1 MIKIYIARH
10 GETTWN
16 VEGRIQGRSDP
27 ELSPTGYAQSLA
39 LFEQLKG
46 RPLSTI
52 YTSTL
57 KRSILTAEPIANHFG
72 LPIQRKPEL
81 DEIAFGILEGKEFLN
96 LEEGIKVEWEKF
108 KGARYTYH
116 IPEAENYTDVT
127 HRVRPFAERI
137 LREHE
142 GEEILIVAHRVVNQ
156 MLIGMLLGVPPEK
169 ILRVQQGNDCLY
181 LIQKNGETK
190 IFHYING
197 EAREGL
203 IFETQ
208 VGIF

>member
-27 ELSPTGYAQSLA
+27 GLSPTGHAQSLA

-57 KRSILTAEPIANHFG
+57 KRSILTAEPIAHHFG
-72 LPIQRKPEL
+72 LPIQRQPEL
-81 DEIAFGILEGKEFLN
+81 DEIAFGILEGKEFFN
-96 LEEGIKVEWEKF
+96 LGEEMKGEWEKF
-108 KGARYTYH
+108 KGDRYTYR

-127 HRVRPFAERI
+127 NRVRPFTEKI
-137 LREHE
+137 LQEHQ

-156 MLIGMLLGVPPEK
+156 MLMGVFLDIPPEI
-169 ILRVQQGNDCLY
+169 ILKVQQGNDCLY

-197 EAREGL
+197 EVREGL
-203 IFETQ
+203 ILESQ
-208 VGIF
+208 VRVF